1 MSLTVMA
8 FVLPPIPPTIVGLPF
23 GHYGISYDISLRK
36 TEDNL
41 PNGWHSHRGSSS
53 VAYIWLAMA
62 ATIEYSDYRRPNSNP
77 VAVWMVMV
85 QLCRIQ
91 PPGKLQSTL
100 LSLKMHYIHHLND
113 MDVTNQLQL
122 GRAFSTTLAGPTPQA
137 LVAQVPPGVLNP
149 PPVIPGAGF
158 VRPVHT
164 RPSAM
169 ADDPNNYRS

>member
-1 MSLTVMA
+1 MNTYRQLIRRLNLA
-8 FVLPPIPPTIVGLPF
+8 G
-23 GHYGISYDISLRK
+23 YGR
-36 TEDNL
+36 
-41 PNGWHSHRGSSS
+41 HQ
-53 VAYIWLAMA
+53 
-62 ATIEYSDYRRPNSNP
+62 YSDYRRPNSDP

-85 QLCRIQ
+85 QLCQIQ

-122 GRAFSTTLAGPTPQA
+122 GGAFSTTLAGPTPQA
-137 LVAQVPPGVLNP
+137 LVAQVPPGVLDP

-164 RPSAM
+164 RLSAM

>member
-1 MSLTVMA
+1 MA
-8 FVLPPIPPTIVGLPF
+8 FVLPPIPPTIGGLPF

-41 PNGWHSHRGSSS
+41 PNGWHSHR
-53 VAYIWLAMA
+53 VNTYRKLIRRLHLAGYGRHQ
-62 ATIEYSDYRRPNSNP
+62 YSDYRRPNSNP

-85 QLCRIQ
+85 QLCQIQ

-122 GRAFSTTLAGPTPQA
+122 GGAFSTTLAGPTPQA
-137 LVAQVPPGVLNP
+137 LVSQVPPGVLNP